1 MSVVDVVLVP
11 SLADRR
17 TALQEMLGAG
27 YHVGEEP
34 IDPVGI
40 VVLDESA
47 SASIGETRAVAGD
60 AGIIVLLEERDDVSP
75 RSIVALIEAGADVC
89 LVAPGTAGL
98 AAHIRALAAH
108 RPGAEAEPREC
119 LT

>member
-1 MSVVDVVLVP
+1 MTVVDVGLVP

-17 TALQEMLGAG
+17 AGLQELLGSG
-27 YHVGEEP
+27 FQVGEGGVAP
-34 IDPVGI
+34 AGI
-40 VVLDESA
+40 VVLNE
-47 SASIGETRAVAGD
+47 ASITTIGDTRAKARE
-60 AGIIVLLEERDDVSP
+60 AGIIVLLEEHDEVNP

-108 RPGAEAEPREC
+108 RPGAVVSPPTC